1 MGGLEAQAKPTPV
14 IQGPRGVPLAAA
26 TRVMVD
32 QAWAGLQVLSMV
44 MLRSPWLSAP
54 GAPVG
59 ESGKNG
65 GGLIRLEVDQLVVN
79 GGIYVD
85 GQSGWAQGGASG
97 GGAGGSINLRVRD
110 ISGTGAMSARGG
122 NGATAEAGG
131 GGGGRVA
138 IRCRQVVSPVC
149 C

>member
-1 MGGLEAQAKPTPV
+1 MG
-14 IQGPRGVPLAAA
+14 
-26 TRVMVD
+26 
-32 QAWAGLQVLSMV
+32 
-44 MLRSPWLSAP
+44 RSP
-54 GAPVG
+54 
-59 ESGKNG
+59 GKNG

-97 GGAGGSINLRVRD
+97 GGAGGSINLRRRD
-110 ISGTGAMSARGG
+110 MSGTGAMSARGG

-138 IRCRQVVSPVC
+138 IRWQTGSIAGLLLTAQGGVPYGAVQPGGAGTIYLWSNRWT
-149 C
+149 